1 MTTKGTWATLMRWL
15 GTSRQRRGNRKPD
28 FGDHGTAFGL
38 DLSMAPEVI
47 APSVPNTVP
56 AGSGK
61 RRKSAGFGLRAG
73 R

>member
-1 MTTKGTWATLMRWL
+1 MATQGTWANLMRWL
-15 GTSRQRRGNRKPD
+15 GTPRQRRGNRKPD

-47 APSVPNTVP
+47 APPLANTVQ

-61 RRKSAGFGLRAG
+61 RQKSAGFSLRAD